1 MAENPNPL
9 STGYQKLVEHL
20 KNMVARGSRADEEEE
35 GDTAEN
41 WPPPGP
47 PLSAA
52 EEPIPEPRE
61 LELGTEQH
69 MEAMKPFMREVDTDV
84 EEDTQRRKKAAIMS
98 DDFDE
103 AQGEAIHQYMD
114 TEPEKTELYQL
125 NMHDW
130 KDYLSLLS
138 EREKRKAMLA
148 AGEPEGER

>member
-9 STGYQKLVEHL
+9 TTGYQTLVETL
-20 KNMVARGSRADEEEE
+20 KNMVARGARIDEEEE
-35 GDTAEN
+35 EDTAAN

-52 EEPIPEPRE
+52 PEPIPEPRE
-61 LELGTEQH
+61 LKLGTEQH
-69 MEAMKPFMREVDTDV
+69 MEAMKPFMREVEADV
-84 EEDTQRRKKAAIMS
+84 EEDTQRRKRAAIRS

-103 AQGEAIHQYMD
+103 AQGKAIHQYMD
-114 TEPEKTELYQL
+114 AEPEKAELYRL
-125 NMHDW
+125 NMYDW

>member
-1 MAENPNPL
+1 MAENPL
-9 STGYQKLVEHL
+9 TTGYQTLVETL
-20 KNMVARGSRADEEEE
+20 KNMVARGARIDEEEE
-35 GDTAEN
+35 DTAAN

-47 PLSAA
+47 PLS
-52 EEPIPEPRE
+52 EPIPEPRE

-69 MEAMKPFMREVDTDV
+69 MEAMKPFMREVDTFVD
-84 EEDTQRRKKAAIMS
+84 EEAQRRRRGSIRS
-98 DDFDE
+98 DDSRK
-103 AQGEAIHQYMD
+103 ARGEAIHHYMD

>member
-1 MAENPNPL
+1 MAANPL
-9 STGYQKLVEHL
+9 TTGYEKLVEHL
-20 KNMVARGSRADEEEE
+20 KSLVSRQARADEEEE
-35 GDTAEN
+35 GDTAAN

-52 EEPIPEPRE
+52 PEPIPEPRE

-69 MEAMKPFMREVDTDV
+69 MEAMKPFMREVEADV
-84 EEDTQRRKKAAIMS
+84 EEDTRRRKKAAIMS
-98 DDFDE
+98 DDFHE
-103 AQGEAIHQYMD
+103 AQGEAIQQYMD
-114 TEPEKTELYQL
+114 AEPEKAELYRL

-130 KDYLSLLS
+130 QDYLSLLS